1 LQKKL
6 EGIEFADDVWLLTKK
21 RTPCAEEITKTKWEK
36 QGRNTNKL
44 TRISKTQNKLTR
56 IGKAQEAFNQLGGMW
71 RTNVVSADAKI
82 KMFNC

>member
-6 EGIEFADDVWLLTKK
+6 EDIEFADDVWLPTEK
-21 RTPCAEEITKTKWEK
+21 RTPCAEEITKTKWGK
-36 QGRNTNKL
+36 QGRNTNE
-44 TRISKTQNKLTR
+44 LTR